1 MPMCRG
7 FRTIEQKKLTEFRYA
22 KESPFFKSRKALF
35 ITKQIAAIFAM
46 LWLILIFL
54 RKYWS

>member
-22 KESPFFKSRKALF
+22 KDSRKALF
-35 ITKQIAAIFAM
+35 ITKQIVAIFAM